1 MNTRESST
9 SLQSKS
15 LQLAHRM
22 RALEPSAT
30 LAMAARASAMAA
42 AGVNVVDLSV
52 GEPDFPTPLHICQAA
67 EAHPTIRVRTRRIIL
82 ARPFV
87 PLPGQEK
94 LVGALQ
100 AHAERVLGESIAPQ
114 GSPLYTDARHYS
126 AAGIPTVLYG
136 AGPRSMLEAN
146 AHRADERILL
156 EDVHRATEIVAG
168 ALRDLLA
175 VA

>member
-1 MNTRESST
+1 M
-9 SLQSKS
+9 L
-15 LQLAHRM
+15 
-22 RALEPSAT
+22 
-30 LAMAARASAMAA
+30 
-42 AGVNVVDLSV
+42 
-52 GEPDFPTPLHICQAA
+52 
-67 EAHPTIRVRTRRIIL
+67 
-82 ARPFV
+82 
-87 PLPGQEK
+87 GQP
-94 LVGALQ
+94 
-100 AHAERVLGESIAPQ
+100 IAPQ